1 MSTLS
6 QIYIYFCIISGCVD
20 CVGEGRATHSRFSM
34 PLAKLGEK
42 KYYLGIFFK
51 VSIEIEMKTLSV
63 ITNLNHLS

>member
-1 MSTLS
+1 MPRQKRLQVTGLGL
-6 QIYIYFCIISGCVD
+6 IHIKIISGCVD

-51 VSIEIEMKTLSV
+51 VKLLMMT
-63 ITNLNHLS
+63 